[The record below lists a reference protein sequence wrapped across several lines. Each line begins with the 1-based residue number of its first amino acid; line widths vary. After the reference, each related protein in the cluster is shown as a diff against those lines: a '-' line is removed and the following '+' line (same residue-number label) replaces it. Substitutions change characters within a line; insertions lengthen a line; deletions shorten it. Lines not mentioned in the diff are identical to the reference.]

1 MPVLALFVIVLAAA
15 IGLSQTDAEAASV
28 KRTRPDRWPANWPAP
43 PAEFMP
49 AVAEASKKYQVPA
62 DYLVAF
68 GFIETRFEPWV
79 MGKVRPATWAKIK
92 DKVIGKSG
100 KTWSQAYTESDMRAV
115 GIMGVMPFNFIGVDG
130 GLPVGTSVRSGLPIR
145 FNVRMAARLLRLL
158 YLATGDWVS
167 ALHGYNPGGGEDYYQ
182 KLCTAINVYQSAR
195 STT

>member
-1 MPVLALFVIVLAAA
+1 
-15 IGLSQTDAEAASV
+15 
-28 KRTRPDRWPANWPAP
+28 
-43 PAEFMP
+43 MP
-49 AVAEASKKYQVPA
+49 AVIEASQKYHVPPE
-62 DYLVAF
+62 YLVGIAF
-68 GFIETRFEPWV
+68 CETRFEPWRT
-79 MGKVRPATWAKIK
+79 GPARPLTWRKVRDRI
-92 DKVIGKSG
+92 IGKSG
-100 KTWSQAYTESDMRAV
+100 RTWGQVYQESDMRAH

-182 KLCTAINVYQSAR
+182 KLRTAINVYQSAR